1 MTKKD
6 PLNSCKG
13 GNSVALEWTQFVWF
27 HHPRIG
33 MVRVATILNGIDF
46 EIAFRMKDDSMEKV
60 REDFMCAWGWL
71 NHMFLYCKST
81 KNPKELL

>member
-1 MTKKD
+1 
-6 PLNSCKG
+6 
-13 GNSVALEWTQFVWF
+13 
-27 HHPRIG
+27 

-81 KNPKELL
+81 KNPKELYWAQMRQEFRTFLPATF